1 MSNRNANI
9 RMQAA
14 DLISKIADLLKLC
27 GEYDSLKLL
36 GGVLYEFLG
45 EEYPDVQTSLLR
57 SDGQVLGSILNALK
71 SIVNVM
77 EMTEMNPPIKD
88 LLLHLTPILMNRH
101 EKVQENCIDLVGRI
115 ADKYIVL
122 QRKDGSRGSEYVSP
136 KEWARISYDLL
147 ELLNAKK
154 KSIRRT
160 TINTFGYIAQALGP
174 SDVLYSL
181 LNNLKVQERQNRVC
195 TTIAI
200 AVVADTCKPFTVI
213 PALMN
218 EYRTPEMN
226 VQNGVLKSL
235 AFMFEYI
242 GELSKNYIYS
252 LVTLFEDALVDRD
265 VIHRQQAAA
274 AIAHL
279 FVGVYALGCE
289 DAVQDLFNFVWPN
302 IFEESPH
309 LNRAVFAAIE
319 GARLSLGAPTVLMY
333 SLQGLFHPARRVRET
348 YWKIYNNLYVY
359 SADALTQAY
368 PCLEND
374 TQNRYD
380 RDYMDMFI

>member
-1 MSNRNANI
+1 MSFWERNI
-9 RMQAA
+9 LMYR
-14 DLISKIADLLKLC
+14 LLFY
-27 GEYDSLKLL
+27 GPMD
-36 GGVLYEFLG
+36 
-45 EEYPDVQTSLLR
+45 
-57 SDGQVLGSILNALK
+57 QVLGSILNALK

-122 QRKDGSRGSEYVSP
+122 QRKEGSRGSEYVSP

>member
-1 MSNRNANI
+1 M
-9 RMQAA
+9 
-14 DLISKIADLLKLC
+14 
-27 GEYDSLKLL
+27 
-36 GGVLYEFLG
+36 
-45 EEYPDVQTSLLR
+45 
-57 SDGQVLGSILNALK
+57 
-71 SIVNVM
+71 
-77 EMTEMNPPIKD
+77 
-88 LLLHLTPILMNRH
+88 
-101 EKVQENCIDLVGRI
+101 
-115 ADKYIVL
+115 
-122 QRKDGSRGSEYVSP
+122 
-136 KEWARISYDLL
+136 
-147 ELLNAKK
+147 NAKK

-380 RDYMDMFI
+380 RDYMDMFIWRIQWMESVCICCQFFF